1 MAALQGDTGIRGAPM
16 ASDTFLDV
24 LSGIDK
30 PSGKPAEKPTKRGFL
45 DELAVTTATFGP
57 DTDDRS
63 TYRKIGES
71 MVGITHEGVKGI
83 ARGWLQANKGVGSVI
98 EYLGRLGDQYT
109 GSPPEWGIDEIGP
122 EHLGTPIPKAD
133 PNGPAYEPPP
143 GPPPEGATTRFGK
156 QIREYW
162 DKPLKEMEPEV
173 GSVYKIRDLE
183 SGMKW
188 GAGVLGQMG
197 AQIAITAPFMI
208 QGRAVQMAQVAPKVA
223 QTSLGKKALSYL
235 VEWAKLKPMDVP
247 IAMMEGGEILGGQI
261 ERLEKGE
268 TRELSP
274 LRGLAAIFIASKF
287 EELGTEKATARLLKF
302 GPDVAEFAKKGLWN
316 RIGQSALTQML
327 SEGSEEFFQA
337 YAEQYGINPNDLLT
351 KKQFLE
357 AVDAAAAGAVG
368 GFGIGGAT
376 GAIVR
381 KTYEA
386 GTRERP
392 RTGEPV
398 TGELGGQPTAH
409 PSSPDMPD
417 VQPPATPPGSPPPS
431 PTLPPPAQPTPQV
444 SPMDG
449 QAKAVVDQMKN
460 SLESGQITTE
470 QAEVIRQKA
479 TEVLGE
485 QHPEIQ
491 RMDRVILDHSRM
503 ANLPSGMADGIRMAQ
518 EAQKAAEE
526 SAVLPDA
533 PRDENDEIELLDTFE
548 PPSTLPSDETFE
560 LETNKAIDEKA
571 ITPDRFEETED
582 RNDREAEVPSSNAT
596 VTINELPPHNLR
608 KITNGDTYKGGY
620 MATVSVGPHKDVIG
634 VAMTER
640 GARDDL
646 IRNIKEREKIG
657 IGTAH
662 TNISEADKKIF
673 DSLPTDTESGF
684 LGKALK
690 HGIDSLDQ
698 REITALFG
706 HLFNNYKKDNH
717 AAYLS
722 EWNRRFEKASKDTEL
737 SDEEWNETSVA
748 IALQLKKPIPPNVL
762 AKYPDMARQFGMK
775 ASKASKATQQ
785 EKATE
790 TQHTGKNDWQEG
802 IAQWRK
808 QDHTVKRS
816 GNDSYY
822 VPKKGRRILFPGVTS
837 KRRVIDMMYAMMQ
850 AEKGI
855 ISGEEYNVVLSNIR
869 NSSVYGKPEGQQ
881 RQKTRSDIT
890 EETPFP
896 YYTFFR
902 RNRYF
907 LPLVQKMRKGQDLAG
922 GSDSRWNSFV
932 QLFNEAMN
940 NGEIPMKLPPSGLEG
955 HEPGTVEWTESEV
968 FDLLSDEMARSK
980 DAQSRPAQGEKV
992 PIPLTDEQLD
1002 NDGFISEDDLD
1013 AVINAADN
1021 NILGIKEDL
1030 YEEGFTEHEISEIV
1044 KGIET
1049 AINNQIAGREFEERL
1064 AALKEAVKK
1073 AKTEQPAPVTDDQLF
1088 NTNDMFTLSGNQPV
1102 KQGEFKPEK
1111 EPKAE
1116 LFQRL
1121 KPAFQTEREKEE
1133 GQKKKLEEALASK
1146 KESQTEVPPT
1156 EDPSKRS
1163 LTDLV
1168 TGAFDI
1174 INQFIEEEEGK
1185 VSDTRIDYGKSAGIK
1200 PELYEK
1206 LKPIL
1211 AEISKRATMKGLDVK
1226 AYLLGAV
1233 DALPESKAKKL
1244 YEAAASQYAE
1254 EQGKPVPEGVKTE
1267 APKEIEEGPAEKGFS
1282 WGPVSAALVENMGI
1296 IDHELGQR
1304 LAKLSGPRFSDY
1316 EAVVDE
1322 TKKAIKEA
1330 IDRGEMEKANNIKEE
1345 LRVATGNLR
1354 MPTAQQRVASRAMEG
1369 KETPVEMKAE
1379 TPETGAK
1386 KPPFGPGELLYNMT
1400 DKENN
1405 LDIFV
1410 SGKIGGD
1417 RFAVS
1422 MRDND
1427 SMEFFPHVR
1436 IFPYEKQALDYA
1448 EALSKGQKPP
1458 IHPPDGWRDNLIKA
1472 RMYAGMLGVKY
1483 DGDWYTSKIVEAID
1497 KNLMEEAGKITG
1509 KPKGIPFDMSLSE
1522 RIRDKTLEKVKPY
1535 LNAGNSETALL
1546 ATIEKS
1552 ADDAYGEVVNE
1563 ILGSNEPLSAKQK
1576 VYLDTWNKQSFA
1588 EAVLNYIKR
1597 HDLVTKKQEA
1607 EAPKETP
1614 KPEAYKAGDRVVIT
1628 DKHYSLTMR
1637 GRHGVI
1643 KAVGGYTMQPI
1654 FGGQSTH
1661 TVTYEVETDNGL
1673 TLMSVKAEDL
1683 ERETGPFTGK
1693 LVKDIYF
1700 DNRWQTPENVFGMIS
1715 YSRKHAQNSRESAG
1729 RARKESIRA
1738 SHLRVAANYERD
1750 AQKYQDAFDAWAG
1763 EYPEEAKKL
1772 RPKPREQPPQQQ
1784 TTSVPE
1790 TGAVTAPETGT
1801 VTATSDAHDKLK
1813 SIELTLVKT
1822 TTKHG
1827 HPVWNL
1833 TGNTRAYKDAI
1844 KKAKG
1849 IWYGPKKAWSFYGT
1863 EDPAEKIIAAI
1874 DAEYDHWSLTPWK
1887 SKKAEPTKSPL
1898 TTGRGALIPKSIGKN
1913 KYGQD
1918 IFEDERGVRSIMEG
1932 PIRITEPVGLIPT
1945 RGGMQYDVERKDPR
1959 FLTTDELKQT
1969 PAATTG
1975 QVAQA
1980 VLPKAL
1986 PPSPTEERM
1995 AGDRVKAARAVMA
2008 KVDAALANQETFTR
2022 EQLMKW
2028 GEEAYGG
2035 TIASGAFTWKDLF
2048 DAMELG
2054 INRYLGQGQRIYD
2067 PSKPMILDAR
2077 DAITRIREHV
2087 LDRIPSQH
2095 GFRTKEMDEYQQF
2108 STPPDLAYLMAWVAN
2123 IRPGEIVLEPSAGI
2137 GGLAV
2142 FAKNAGAKVY
2152 VNELS
2157 QRRASLL
2164 RQMGFEQVF
2173 TENGEQINNIL
2184 PEYVKPTV
2192 VIMNP
2197 PFSATA
2203 GRVQG
2208 QRSPENLIMHIGQAL
2223 SRLEPGGRL
2232 VVLTGKGLFGESRT
2246 FNEWL
2251 GTIGVTNDVIA
2262 DITISGEN
2270 YKKYGTTYDNRL
2282 IVIDKTKTNATV
2294 IQEDV
2299 SDIKDAVAF
2308 LKGVRDARNSVTE
2321 QPSAQPGSKE
2331 VPQESR
2337 PVDAVLPPAGGGTVE
2352 RGQGAAQQ
2360 RPGSVRPPV
2369 LRGDG
2374 GTGTETGLEPAPE
2387 GRGSG
2392 GPERAADDRG
2402 GRTGVEGGGP
2412 ADEHAGGNGL
2422 LATEQALTVQQTE
2435 EYTDEDLESGNVF
2448 EEYTPSI
2455 KIEGAQPHP
2464 AELVESAAMATV
2476 KAPKTRYV
2484 PNIDKN
2490 LAETG
2495 ALSDVQL
2502 EAITM
2507 AGQAHGEILGSGV
2520 NLDAQ
2525 GNVATSGSQENSTF
2539 HTFRKGF
2546 FIGDGTGVGKGRE
2559 IAGIILDNWNQGRRK
2574 ALWISQN
2581 TDLIHD
2587 AKRDLTA
2594 LGMDPNLVIDYA
2606 GVKLGQPIKQKE
2618 GILFISYDTL
2628 KYKKG
2633 TVRRIDPII
2642 AWAGQQFD
2650 GVIAFD
2656 ESHNMGNALSTKG
2669 KRGTK
2674 KPSMKAVVG
2683 VELQSRLYNS
2693 RVVYASATGATE
2705 VVNLS
2710 YCDHLG
2716 LWGKGTPFSNK
2727 RNFIEQ
2733 ISGAGIAGMEMIA
2746 QGLKAM
2752 GSYIARN
2759 LSFDGVKYETIE
2771 HELTGNQKALYDEM
2785 ARSWQIVLQN
2795 IHAALQ
2801 ATGVTGTTRTG
2812 QVVTK
2817 NGNARKNVMGAF
2829 WGAHQR
2835 FFNQIITSMQTPTVI
2850 KAIEKNLADG
2860 DAAVVQLVNTN
2871 EAQTDRAMAKRE
2883 EGERLE
2889 DLDLTP
2895 REGLMNYLENSF
2907 PVQQYEEYTDDNGN
2921 VRSRPVLDSK
2931 GDPVINREAVAMRDA
2946 LLKKL
2951 GMLKVPDAP
2960 LDMIVR
2966 HFGIEKAAEAT
2977 GRSKRLVD
2985 KVNEEGEKE
2994 RVVQRWSKAKGLNDI
3009 HAFMNDKKQLLVFS
3023 DAAGTG
3029 RSFHADK
3036 TEKNQRLRHHYLLQ
3050 PGWRAD
3056 RAIQGLG
3063 RTHRSNQK
3071 QPPYVHLVTTNLKGQ
3086 KRFISSI
3093 ARRLEQLGSLTK
3105 GQRDTATQGIF
3116 KLKDNLENSHARQA
3130 FIRLINT
3137 IFRGGIENLSMVEFE
3152 QETGMKLTDDQG
3164 QLREEIPEITQFLNR
3179 LLSLTV
3185 DRQEMV
3191 FDAFDAHL
3199 DQIIE
3204 KAAADGTLDAG
3215 METILAKGAKRTRE
3229 ETVYTGPQGEQTTY
3243 NEIEI
3248 SEDAVTV
3255 DFPTSKLWAASGYVV
3270 NKKSGVIWAANR
3282 ERITTD
3288 TGTGEVTAVV
3298 TLTSPRGTVHVVE
3311 AKDLNDQK
3319 KYDRIDGV
3327 TQAEATWREQHDTV
3341 PKTKTRKIHLIT
3353 GALLPIWDRLPQ
3365 EHVRVMRL
3373 KLDTGEKL
3381 LGRLI
3386 PDKSLTGIL
3395 KKLNVDKSTAAY
3407 TPEQAYNAIMD
3418 NGETIRLANDW
3429 TLKRVKTQGMD
3440 RIEIT
3445 GETLWRFEAQLEQ
3458 SGALIERIS
3467 YRTRV
3472 FIPTGDNGIAV
3483 MKEIL
3488 AISPIVDVEGGG
3500 GPLTT
3505 SIAERKLEYG
3515 EKAKEQGAL
3524 FNTGTA
3530 QSGQPSR
3537 RKSNALSRKQ
3547 EVVTERIGSYRA
3559 GTRKI
3564 ENSDDVADIA
3574 RNLLDD
3580 PQETFAAILMKDD
3593 GTVHSVHRVSRGGT
3607 SSSIVQPIVAVGQ
3620 ALNTEGVTG
3629 LWFIHNHPSG
3639 VADLSEEDKGI
3650 GVRLFRL
3657 AQGSGVTVH
3666 GIMAVTPEEYAA
3678 MQYGAFTVP
3687 DKTASMPK
3695 RKQTETLPVVE
3706 RRYSKQKTGRLAASS
3721 PASAVKI
3728 FKQAGIK
3735 EDNPDITVGFFDVR
3749 NKLISTITIERLTPI
3764 RGEIQ
3769 RTLLKEA
3776 ERRNASNMIVYAPTR
3791 AFLEGEA
3798 RNISNFGKAAGLQVL
3813 DIIDAGSSMQQRG
3826 MVTPDANATFFK
3838 LTTQT
3843 DMKNLSF
3850 DIRPPKTPRF
3860 SVDQVKQ
3867 FLALPLKRWG
3877 NIGNVKVV
3885 KTVTELPARF
3895 MQAAQDGNA
3904 MGAYDAETD
3913 TTYIVADNIANAR
3926 SAVVTLIHEVV
3937 GHRGI
3942 HAILGKSEWK
3952 VVMAH
3957 IAKAMENSP
3966 AMRKIV
3972 KDYGFD
3978 MTKDSDRNWAANELI
3993 AYMSETREQPSIFQ
4007 KVIGMIRAALR
4018 RVMPN
4023 LKWTDAD
4030 IMHLIEI
4037 SRRFSGVMTKG
4048 RTGMYFRRET
4058 PGINKQFSDQL
4069 DRYLS
4074 GEMGKQV
4081 AITVTNTPQIFEK
4094 IGARQ
4099 LPIVMTDGVVEKV
4112 LHEKH
4117 GIAVDTL
4124 KQIPSQLHDPIM
4136 VFDSATE
4143 PNSLVVMTELKD
4155 TKGKTII
4162 AAIHLSKQY
4171 GRHEVNNVASIYGK
4185 DRNRWFSEQIEKG
4198 RLRYINEI
4206 KASNWFMTLGLQ
4218 LPKVRGTIQG
4228 SKIRILTEK
4237 DFVKPEIDEGDGQ
4250 PMLRKRTERSTDN
4263 TPVNDLLR
4271 QIEAFAP
4278 PGPKASP
4285 SEIKEWIRDH
4295 AKATAA
4301 TIMSHM
4307 PERLPHA
4314 HFLERV
4320 LKNPLW
4326 YEHPVLKQLFN
4337 VMAHHRQ
4344 ETYHELFHGFN
4355 DSGEGTTVSQA
4366 VARLRKTDRK
4376 GYEDLS
4382 RILVMADTEWVREK
4396 EWTFADRI
4404 RTMKVSEDVK
4414 RVALMIRSA
4423 FDKMLDARQAP
4434 MKELLRKLEEQGFDE
4449 DPFALDGE
4457 GKKNFHVF
4465 TVRPTKEFDGFW
4477 TASGKERQERAG
4489 LPYHEGINY
4498 IMGHSRAGGVEVQA
4512 IHFSKEAFTEQT
4524 AEDWW
4529 NDHKQFFRKAH
4540 KDYKAE
4546 LRQTIM
4552 GALQVMDQWRG
4563 YYFPRL
4569 RKTGSMVITAY
4580 KADEF
4585 GDRHYIREQ
4594 GSKYWSELRSKEL
4607 EREGYEEITV
4617 RDSQRLPES
4626 VYLNIRTIDVQKSI
4640 DYAVTGMK
4648 STTNV
4653 DLLAKFNEDLI
4664 EQAVNMIRERGIEST
4679 KIHRVPKGRVV
4690 KGYIEDPIEA
4700 YLRYTSGVA
4709 GGMAKGEVS
4718 RKATELLQQIDP
4730 AAEQKAYDTAKRYI
4744 EENLRNSD
4752 TADRVM
4758 AYAKAVATLK
4768 FLGFNPRSA
4777 VVNLTAM
4784 VTSAPASIHQYAGG
4798 GKVSM
4803 VSVNKEIASAGRS
4816 YAKHMMGRTLDA
4828 EDQRIAERIT
4838 REGYDAPQLTRDAL
4852 GAMQG
4857 GLERSW
4863 DRMMKVAM
4871 FMFSKTEQWNRGTT
4885 MLAAYK
4891 VAKQR
4896 FEREG
4901 LTGEKLIEASYNA
4914 AIEATDK
4921 AHAAY
4926 GKSNMPEWAQG
4937 TSVSARVGQAMY
4949 VYGNFG
4955 HNYVQLLYD
4964 LGAKKHNIVGF
4975 TWALAA
4981 PLVIAGG
4988 AAWPFKD
4995 EFLWLV
5001 NGMLR
5006 MLGITTG
5013 VDKFVWD
5020 KTRKYLGEHAEVL
5033 GRRGVFGLA
5042 GVDISGS
5049 LGIVLGI
5056 PTGLLGLTGAIGGVA
5071 EDIAKA
5077 SHFVS
5082 TGQTGRALEKTLP
5095 TAAANILRG
5104 IRESKTGVTTEK
5116 SRTIWDK
5123 GVKPYKP
5130 TTGETAARIIGFQ
5143 SSRQSITRERNNELY
5158 QEEQSFLKRKDALY
5172 EELRAWAVDPKR
5184 TNIGLTKIHKKQS
5197 EYNQAVM
5204 KAGLAGRVSL
5214 IKSSEL
5220 SRQIKGVMVPT
5231 KREVLRVNE
5240 Y

>member
-1 MAALQGDTGIRGAPM
+1 M
-16 ASDTFLDV
+16 ASDTFLDE

-45 DELAVTTATFGP
+45 DELAATTATFGP

-71 MVGITHEGVKGI
+71 MVGITREGVKGV

-98 EYLGRLGDQYT
+98 EYLGRLGDQYA
-109 GSPPEWGIDEIGP
+109 GFPPELGIDEIGP

-188 GAGVLGQMG
+188 GAGALGQMG
-197 AQIAITAPFMI
+197 AQVAITAPFMI

-268 TRELSP
+268 TRDLSP

-287 EELGTEKATARLLKF
+287 EELGTEKATAKLLKF
-302 GPDVAEFAKKGLWN
+302 GPEVAEFAKKGLWN
-316 RIGQSALTQML
+316 RISQSALTQML
-327 SEGSEEFFQA
+327 GEGSEEFFQA
-337 YAEQYGINPNDLLT
+337 YAEQYGINPNDMFT
-351 KKQFLE
+351 RKQFLE

-368 GFGIGGAT
+368 GLGIGGAT
-376 GAIVR
+376 GAITR

-386 GTRERP
+386 GTRERAN
-392 RTGEPV
+392 TGEPA
-398 TGELGGQPTAH
+398 TGEPGGEPTT
-409 PSSPDMPD
+409 
-417 VQPPATPPGSPPPS
+417 QPPGTGQSAQPPTTSPGVPPPTMPPPQQPNPPGSPG
-431 PTLPPPAQPTPQV
+431 
-444 SPMDG
+444 DG
-449 QAKAVVDQMKN
+449 QATAIVDQVEN

-491 RMDRVILDHSRM
+491 RMDRVILDHARM

-526 SAVLPDA
+526 SAVLPSE
-533 PRDENDEIELLDTFE
+533 PMDELDEMIVPDIVE
-548 PPSTLPSDETFE
+548 PPSTLSSDDVLE
-560 LETNKAIDEKA
+560 LDTTKTIEEKA
-571 ITPDRFEETED
+571 ITPGGYIAVDEKEIERSNKLLSLASDIGDHEAETPSSEENDEKFRGNKQESAFSIGDRVTRGGRTGTVAQIYQPTEDQPTIRLYVKWDEDPNKQPNELTSMASAAPESEFTKTTVQKAVTDKGVIGKKAQDKEISETEIIVQKALTD
-582 RNDREAEVPSSNAT
+582 KENGDISDAVKAIRQKHPYAGAMSMTKMPEGLTRTEADNALADELAGTIWGFTEKKRDNLGRARYELQTEEIEAPSFKKGYVSSNG
-596 VTINELPPHNLR
+596 
-608 KITNGDTYKGGY
+608 IT
-620 MATVSVGPHKDVIG
+620 
-634 VAMTER
+634 
-640 GARDDL
+640 
-646 IRNIKEREKIG
+646 
-657 IGTAH
+657 
-662 TNISEADKKIF
+662 
-673 DSLPTDTESGF
+673 
-684 LGKALK
+684 LGKAPNGTWTYGYNIDIDTSGQGW
-690 HGIDSLDQ
+690 HPGIYEYKQYETRGAALLGAIQDFRNNLEKRVKDKQSPTVKKEANILRNWLADL
-698 REITALFG
+698 EIGAQQ
-706 HLFNNYKKDNH
+706 KKSPAKKGIHETTKKED
-717 AAYLS
+717 
-722 EWNRRFEKASKDTEL
+722 EKAAAKAKKEAPKKS
-737 SDEEWNETSVA
+737 
-748 IALQLKKPIPPNVL
+748 KKPAV
-762 AKYPDMARQFGMK
+762 
-775 ASKASKATQQ
+775 
-785 EKATE
+785 
-790 TQHTGKNDWQEG
+790 
-802 IAQWRK
+802 
-808 QDHTVKRS
+808 
-816 GNDSYY
+816 
-822 VPKKGRRILFPGVTS
+822 
-837 KRRVIDMMYAMMQ
+837 
-850 AEKGI
+850 
-855 ISGEEYNVVLSNIR
+855 
-869 NSSVYGKPEGQQ
+869 
-881 RQKTRSDIT
+881 IT
-890 EETPFP
+890 EDTPFP
-896 YYTFFR
+896 YYTFFKQY
-902 RNRYF
+902 RYF
-907 LPLVQKMRKGQDLAG
+907 LPLLQKIRKGQDLAG

-940 NGEIPMKLPPSGLEG
+940 NGEIPMKSPPSRLEG

-968 FDLLSDEMARSK
+968 FDLISDEMARSK
-980 DAQSRPAQGEKV
+980 DAQIRPAKGEKA
-992 PIPLTDEQLD
+992 PIPLSEEQLD

-1013 AVINAADN
+1013 AVIKAADT

-1030 YEEGFTEHEISEIV
+1030 YEEGYTEHEIGEVIR
-1044 KGIET
+1044 GIEA
-1049 AINNQIAGREFEERL
+1049 AINDQITGREFEERL

-1073 AKTEQPAPVTDDQLF
+1073 AKTGQAEPATDDQLF
-1088 NTNDMFTLSGNQPV
+1088 NTDDIFTLSGNQPV

-1116 LFQRL
+1116 LFQRP
-1121 KPAFQTEREKEE
+1121 KPVFQTEREKEE
-1133 GQKKKLEEALASK
+1133 EQKKKLEEALAAK
-1146 KESQTEVPPT
+1146 KKPEAESAPT
-1156 EDPSKRS
+1156 EDLSKKS
-1163 LTDLV
+1163 LTGLV
-1168 TGAFDI
+1168 TDAFDI
-1174 INQFIEEEEGK
+1174 INHFIEEEEGK
-1185 VSDTRIDYGKSAGIK
+1185 VSDTRIDYGKPAGIK
-1200 PELYEK
+1200 SELYEK

-1233 DALPESKAKKL
+1233 DALPESKAKQF
-1244 YEAAASQYAE
+1244 YEVAAVRYSE
-1254 EQGKPVPEGVKTE
+1254 EQNEPVPGGVKTE

-1282 WGPVSAALVENMGI
+1282 WGPVSSVLAEHIGN
-1296 IDHELGQR
+1296 IDAELGAR
-1304 LAKLSGPRFSDY
+1304 LKKLAGPRFSDY

-1330 IDRGEMEKANNIKEE
+1330 IDRGETEKANNIKEE
-1345 LRVATGNLR
+1345 LGVTTGNLR
-1354 MPTAQQRVASRAMEG
+1354 MPTAQQRAASRAMEG
-1369 KETPVEMKAE
+1369 KEKPVEVKAE

-1410 SGKIGGD
+1410 SGKIGDD

-1436 IFPYEKQALDYA
+1436 IFPNEKQALDYA
-1448 EALSKGQKPP
+1448 EALSRGEKPP
-1458 IHPPDGWRDNLIKA
+1458 IKPPDGWRDHLIKA
-1472 RMYAGMLGVKY
+1472 RMYAGMLGVKFE
-1483 DGDWYTSKIVEAID
+1483 GDWYISKIVEAID
-1497 KNLMEEAGKITG
+1497 KKLMEEAGKPAG
-1509 KPKGIPFDMSLSE
+1509 KPKGIPFDRSLSE

-1535 LNAGNSETALL
+1535 LNPGNSEMALL

-1552 ADDAYGEVVNE
+1552 ADEAYGEIVDE
-1563 ILGSNEPLSAKQK
+1563 ILGSNEPLSTTQK

-1597 HDLVTKKQEA
+1597 HDLLTQKQEV

-1614 KPEAYKAGDRVVIT
+1614 KPEVYKAGDRVVIT
-1628 DKHYSLTMR
+1628 DKHYSPAMR

-1654 FGGQSTH
+1654 FGGQSTR

-1673 TLMSVKAEDL
+1673 SLMSVKAEDL
-1683 ERETGPFTGK
+1683 ERETGPLAGK

-1700 DNRWQTPENVFGMIS
+1700 DNRYQTPENIFGMIS
-1715 YSRKHAQNSRESAG
+1715 YSKKHAQNSRESAG
-1729 RARKESIRA
+1729 RARKDSIRA

-1750 AQKYQDAFDAWAG
+1750 AQKYQDAFDAWAK
-1763 EYPEEAKKL
+1763 EYPEEAEKL
-1772 RPKPREQPPQQQ
+1772 RPKTKEQPPQQQ
-1784 TTSVPE
+1784 ATSVPE

-1801 VTATSDAHDKLK
+1801 VTTTSDAHDKLK
-1813 SIELTLVKT
+1813 SVELTLVKT
-1822 TTKHG
+1822 TTKNG

-1833 TGNTRAYKDAI
+1833 GGNTRAYKDAI

-1849 IWYGPKKAWSFYGT
+1849 IWYGPKKSWSFYGT

-1887 SKKAEPTKSPL
+1887 SKKAEPNKSPL
-1898 TTGRGALIPKSIGKN
+1898 TTDRGAL
-1913 KYGQD
+1913 
-1918 IFEDERGVRSIMEG
+1918 R
-1932 PIRITEPVGLIPT
+1932 
-1945 RGGMQYDVERKDPR
+1945 
-1959 FLTTDELKQT
+1959 QT
-1969 PAATTG
+1969 PASPTAPTG
-1975 QVAQA
+1975 QGGQA
-1980 VLPKAL
+1980 VQPQAL

-1995 AGDRVKAARAVMA
+1995 MGDTVKAARAIMA
-2008 KVDAALANQETFTR
+2008 KVDAALVNQETFTR

-2035 TIASGAFTWKDLF
+2035 TIATGAFTWKDLF

-2067 PSKPMILDAR
+2067 PSRPMILDAR

-2087 LDRIPSQH
+2087 LDRIPSQR
-2095 GFRTKEMDEYQQF
+2095 GFRTKEMDEFQQF

-2152 VNELS
+2152 VNEFS

-2173 TENGEQINNIL
+2173 TENGEQIHNIL

-2192 VIMNP
+2192 IIMNP

-2208 QRSPENLIMHIGQAL
+2208 QRSPENLIRHISQAL

-2232 VVLTGKGLFGESRT
+2232 VVLTGKGLFGESKT

-2251 GTIGVTNDVIA
+2251 DNIDVTNDVIA
-2262 DITISGEN
+2262 DITISGEK

-2282 IVIDKTKTNATV
+2282 IVIDRAKSGAKL
-2294 IQEDV
+2294 IQEEV
-2299 SDIKDAVAF
+2299 RDIKDAVAF

-2321 QPSAQPGSKE
+2321 QPSAQPGSEE
-2331 VPQESR
+2331 VPQGPR

-2374 GTGTETGLEPAPE
+2374 GTGTETGLESAPE

-2392 GPERAADDRG
+2392 GPERAADDQG
-2402 GRTGVEGGGP
+2402 GRTGVEGGRS
-2412 ADEHAGGNGL
+2412 ADEHAGGSAL
-2422 LATEQALTVQQTE
+2422 LATEPALTIQQTE

-2587 AKRDLTA
+2587 AKRDLRA

-2633 TVRRIDPII
+2633 TVRRIDPIV
-2642 AWAGQQFD
+2642 AWAGQEFD

-2674 KPSMKAVVG
+2674 KPSMKAIVG

-2771 HELTGNQKALYDEM
+2771 HELTENQKALYDEM

-2801 ATGVTGTTRTG
+2801 ATGVTGTTHTG

-2931 GDPVINREAVAMRDA
+2931 GNPVVNREAVAMRDA
-2946 LLKKL
+2946 LLRKL

-2985 KVNEEGEKE
+2985 KVNGEGEKE

-3130 FIRLINT
+3130 FIRLIHT
-3137 IFRGGIENLSMVEFE
+3137 VFRGGIENFSMAEFE
-3152 QETGMKLTDDQG
+3152 QETGMSLTDDQG

-3229 ETVYTGPQGEQTTY
+3229 EIVYTGPQGEQTTY

-3248 SEDAVTV
+3248 SEDAVTI

-3270 NKKSGVIWAANR
+3270 NKKSGVVWAANR

-3311 AKDLNDQK
+3311 AKDLNDQE

-3327 TQAEATWREQHDTV
+3327 AQAEAIWREQHDKV
-3341 PKTKTRKIHLIT
+3341 PRTKTRKIHLIT

-3373 KLDTGEKL
+3373 KLDTDEKL

-3386 PDKSLTGIL
+3386 PDKSLNDVL

-3407 TPEQAYNAIMD
+3407 TPEQAVNAVLD

-3445 GETLWRFEAQLEQ
+3445 GETLWRFETQLEQ

-3467 YRTRV
+3467 YRTRAFV
-3472 FIPTGDNGIAV
+3472 PTGDDGIAV

-3488 AISPIVDVEGGG
+3488 AISPIVEVEGGG

-3530 QSGQPSR
+3530 QSGRPPR
-3537 RKSNALSRKQ
+3537 RKPNALPRKQ

-3657 AQGSGVTVH
+3657 AQGSGVMVH
-3666 GIMAVTPEEYAA
+3666 GIMAVTPVQYAA
-3678 MQYGAFTVP
+3678 MQYGAFTIP
-3687 DKTASMPK
+3687 DKTARMPK

-3706 RRYSKQKTGRLAASS
+3706 RRYSEQKTARLAASS
-3721 PASAVKI
+3721 PASAIKV
-3728 FKQAGIK
+3728 FNQAGIK

-3769 RTLLKEA
+3769 RMLLQEA
-3776 ERRNASNMIVYAPTR
+3776 ERRNASNMIVYAPKR

-3813 DIIDAGSSMQQRG
+3813 DIIDAGLSMQQRG
-3826 MVTPDANATFFK
+3826 MVNPDANPTFFK
-3838 LTTQT
+3838 LTTVA
-3843 DMKNLSF
+3843 DLKHLSF
-3850 DIRPPKTPRF
+3850 DIRPPKSPRF
-3860 SVDQVKQ
+3860 TVDQVKQ
-3867 FLALPLKRWG
+3867 FLALPMKQWK
-3877 NIGNVKVV
+3877 NIGKVEV
-3885 KTVTELPARF
+3885 IKTARDLPARF
-3895 MQAAQDGNA
+3895 MRYVQEGDTIF
-3904 MGAYDAETD
+3904 GAYDQETD
-3913 TTYIVADNIANAR
+3913 TTYIIADSIPNAR
-3926 SAVVTLIHEVV
+3926 GALVTLIHEAV

-3942 HAILGKSEWK
+3942 TGILQNEDVDLIWQQ
-3952 VVMAH
+3952 
-3957 IAKAMENSP
+3957 IAKAYQGTPLMD
-3966 AMRKIV
+3966 RIV
-3972 KDYGFD
+3972 KGYGQKMGTLRLPLD
-3978 MTKDSDRNWAANELI
+3978 LNDKNDRRIAVNEFI
-3993 AYMSETREQPSIFQ
+3993 AHMAETREATPVWTRI
-4007 KVIGMIRAALR
+4007 VGLIRAALR
-4018 RVMPN
+4018 RIAPN
-4023 LKWTDAD
+4023 LTWTDAD
-4030 IMHLIEI
+4030 ILHLIDRAR
-4037 SRRFSGVMTKG
+4037 SYSGVAPKAT
-4048 RTGMYFRRET
+4048 TGMYF
-4058 PGINKQFSDQL
+4058 KK
-4069 DRYLS
+4069 
-4074 GEMGKQV
+4074 EMEGS
-4081 AITVTNTPQIFEK
+4081 AT
-4094 IGARQ
+4094 GS
-4099 LPIVMTDGVVEKV
+4099 
-4112 LHEKH
+4112 
-4117 GIAVDTL
+4117 IAVD
-4124 KQIPSQLHDPIM
+4124 
-4136 VFDSATE
+4136 
-4143 PNSLVVMTELKD
+4143 
-4155 TKGKTII
+4155 
-4162 AAIHLSKQY
+4162 
-4171 GRHEVNNVASIYGK
+4171 
-4185 DRNRWFSEQIEKG
+4185 
-4198 RLRYINEI
+4198 
-4206 KASNWFMTLGLQ
+4206 
-4218 LPKVRGTIQG
+4218 
-4228 SKIRILTEK
+4228 
-4237 DFVKPEIDEGDGQ
+4237 
-4250 PMLRKRTERSTDN
+4250 
-4263 TPVNDLLR
+4263 DLLR
-4271 QIEAFAP
+4271 QIEKLAP
-4278 PGPKASP
+4278 PEPKASP
-4285 SEIKEWIRDH
+4285 SEIKGWIRDH
-4295 AKATAA
+4295 AKAATA
-4301 TIMSHM
+4301 TIMSYM
-4307 PERLPHA
+4307 PENLPHA

-4344 ETYHELFHGFN
+4344 ETYHELFYDFN
-4355 DSGEGTTVSQA
+4355 DSGEGTTVSEA

-4382 RILVMADTEWVREK
+4382 RILIMADTEWVREK

-4404 RTMKVSEDVK
+4404 RTMTVSEDVK

-4423 FDKMLDARQAP
+4423 FDKMLDARQSP
-4434 MKELLRKLEEQGFDE
+4434 MKELLKKLEEQGYEE
-4449 DPFALDGE
+4449 DPFALDEE

-4512 IHFSKEAFTEQT
+4512 IHFSKEAFTGQT

-4569 RKTGSMVITAY
+4569 RKTGSLVITAY
-4580 KADEF
+4580 KEDEF

-4594 GSKYWSELRSKEL
+4594 GSTYWSELRSKEL

-4617 RDSQRLPES
+4617 RESQRLPES

-4648 STTNV
+4648 STTSA

-4777 VVNLTAM
+4777 FVNLTAM

-4798 GKVSM
+4798 GKVSI
-4803 VSVNKEIASAGRS
+4803 VKIQKEIASAGRS

-4828 EDQRIAERIT
+4828 EEQRIAERIT

-4885 MLAAYK
+4885 MLAAYT

-4901 LTGEKLIEASYNA
+4901 LKGEELVEASYSA

-4937 TSVSARVGQAMY
+4937 TSASARIGQAMY

-4981 PLVIAGG
+4981 PLVISGG

-4995 EFLWLV
+4995 EFLWLI

-5033 GRRGVFGLA
+5033 GRRGIFGLA

-5049 LGIVLGI
+5049 LGIGLGI

-5077 SHFVS
+5077 SHFVG
-5082 TGQTGRALEKTLP
+5082 TGQTVRALEKTLP

-5130 TTGETAARIIGFQ
+5130 STGETAARIIGFQ
-5143 SSRQSITRERNNELY
+5143 SSRQSIARERSNEMY
-5158 QEEQSFLKRKDALY
+5158 QEEQGFLKRKEALY
-5172 EELRAWAVDPKR
+5172 EELRAWAVNPDR
-5184 TNIGLTKIHKKQS
+5184 TNIGLTKIYKKQS
-5197 EYNQAVM
+5197 EYNQTVM
-5204 KAGLAGRVSL
+5204 KAGLAGRVPF
-5214 IKSSEL
+5214 IRSSEM
-5220 SRQIKGVMVPT
+5220 SRQIRGVMVTT
-5231 KREVLRVNE
+5231 KQEMLRMRE
-5240 Y
+5240 